1 VSLYGENYTG
11 FWVNAAGNI
20 TFDSADSDTTETIN
34 EHFARPRVAP
44 FFDGLNSGAG
54 TVSWKQTADAA
65 VVTWENIQDN
75 FSPAGPMT
83 FQVSLGFDGVIEMS
97 YLTNNGRDGIV
108 GLSPGGGTPVGFQT
122 IDLTSLGAC
131 GPRPPFAGNGEYQA
145 AANTPIDINLPGFD
159 DGLPV
164 PGMLVFTIES
174 LPTAGRLFDSTNTQI
189 TTAPVAIVGNM
200 VSYRPNF
207 NYVGPDSFTYSLND
221 GGTPPDGGMSNIGT
235 VSLAVGGLTPVFT
248 ENFDTDPGWSTE
260 GQWAFGQPQGLSDDP
275 SSGYTGSNV
284 YGYNLAG
291 DYVNNMPAFNL
302 TSTPFDC
309 TGLNDVSVSFRRWL
323 GVERSQYDFARFQVS
338 NDGST
343 WTTLF
348 TNSVSTSLNETSWSL
363 QEYDISDIADNQAT
377 VYLRWVMGTT
387 DGSVLFHGWNID
399 DVVISALVP
408 LAPCTGDTNGDGV
421 VNFTD
426 LNTVLASFG
435 QAGAMLPGDFNGD
448 GQVNFTDLNTVLANF
463 GVECGGK

>member
-1 VSLYGENYTG
+1 
-11 FWVNAAGNI
+11 
-20 TFDSADSDTTETIN
+20 
-34 EHFARPRVAP
+34 
-44 FFDGLNSGAG
+44 
-54 TVSWKQTADAA
+54 
-65 VVTWENIQDN
+65 
-75 FSPAGPMT
+75 
-83 FQVSLGFDGVIEMS
+83 
-97 YLTNNGRDGIV
+97 
-108 GLSPGGGTPVGFQT
+108 
-122 IDLTSLGAC
+122 
-131 GPRPPFAGNGEYQA
+131 
-145 AANTPIDINLPGFD
+145 
-159 DGLPV
+159 
-164 PGMLVFTIES
+164 
-174 LPTAGRLFDSTNTQI
+174 
-189 TTAPVAIVGNM
+189 
-200 VSYRPNF
+200 
-207 NYVGPDSFTYSLND
+207 
-221 GGTPPDGGMSNIGT
+221 MSNIGT